1 MTDTRAK
8 DEIMEELHKSM
19 ADASIVMYGAKKII
33 EDLAKKVGTKIV
45 LTPPPVQTKTTSK
58 KVKSQTPTFAE
69 TMVQPNTPK
78 EEQENEDDME
88 RRLLGGKTQKE
99 INTEKG
105 IVEEVP
111 ETVEMDDDEI
121 KPCKICGKPPSA
133 ICGSCNEMFCNNHLN
148 HGCDMK
154 EMKPKEDMI
163 PTKDKVVEVSKK
175 IKTLFMEEKDPNIIE
190 DGQVQKYLDKG
201 MSEIKITR
209 MLIIEYNKTGRNENL
224 RTYSE
229 MQKKNNKKH
238 SKEIDIKLGA
248 MLTTLN
254 NQVN

>member
-1 MTDTRAK
+1 
-8 DEIMEELHKSM
+8 M
-19 ADASIVMYGAKKII
+19 ADASIVMYGAKQII

-45 LTPPPVQTKTTSK
+45 LTPPPVPVKTTSK
-58 KVKSQTPTFAE
+58 KNVKSQAPTFAE

-78 EEQENEDDME
+78 EEQENEEDME

-99 INTEKG
+99 INAEKG
-105 IVEEVP
+105 IVEVQ

-121 KPCKICGKPPSA
+121 KPCKICGKPPTA
-133 ICGSCNEMFCNNHLN
+133 ICGSCNDMFCNEHLN
-148 HGCDMK
+148 HGCDM
-154 EMKPKEDMI
+154 EDII
-163 PTKDKVVEVSKK
+163 PTKDKVVEVTKK

-209 MLIIEYNKTGRNENL
+209 MLINEYQKTGRNENL
-224 RTYSE
+224 RIYSDL
-229 MQKKNNKKH
+229 QKKNAKKH
-238 SKEIDIKLGA
+238 SKETDIKLGA